1 MAFYES
7 VVIARPELTETQID
21 NLIKDLSDIITKDGG
36 KVVKKEQ
43 WGLRSFA
50 YKINKNKK
58 GHYFMLN
65 LDSAPTTIFEYE
77 RQMRI
82 NEDIIRFLTI
92 KIDKIDE
99 NPSILSNENS
109 KSTEEYN
116 IKTNKND
123 ISQNNDNIVE
133 KNNEWFKLQKWFIK
147 KTFF

>member
-21 NLIKDLSDIITKDGG
+21 KLINDLSEIIKDNNG

-65 LDSAPTTIFEYE
+65 LDSAPSTIFEYE

-109 KSTEEYN
+109 KPTEEYN
-116 IKTNKND
+116 IKKNKKD

>member
-21 NLIKDLSDIITKDGG
+21 NLINDLSDIITKDGG

-50 YKINKNKK
+50 YKIKKNKK

-65 LDSAPTTIFEYE
+65 LDSAPTTILEYE

-92 KIDKIDE
+92 KIDKINDK
-99 NPSILSNENS
+99 PSILSIENDRS
-109 KSTEEYN
+109 SEEYKD
-116 IKTNKND
+116 KTP
-123 ISQNNDNIVE
+123 DNQTYPTKE
-133 KNNEWFKLQKWFIK
+133 KMEN
-147 KTFF
+147 TS

>member
-21 NLIKDLSDIITKDGG
+21 NLINDLSNIITKAEG

-65 LDSAPTTIFEYE
+65 LDAAPNTIFEYE

-99 NPSILSNENS
+99 KPSILSNENS
-109 KSTEEYN
+109 NPTEENN
-116 IKTNKND
+116 IETNEND
-123 ISQNNDNIVE
+123 ISQNNNSKSGE
-133 KNNEWFKLQKWFIK
+133 K
-147 KTFF
+147 

>member
-21 NLIKDLSDIITKDGG
+21 KLISDLSDVITNSDG

-65 LDSAPTTIFEYE
+65 IESIPSAIFEYE

-109 KSTEEYN
+109 KTTEEYN
-116 IKTNKND
+116 SKTNEND

-133 KNNEWFKLQKWFIK
+133 KNNE
-147 KTFF
+147 

>member
-7 VVIARPELTETQID
+7 VVITRPELTETQID
-21 NLIKDLSDIITKDGG
+21 KLIDDLSDVITKDEG
-36 KVVKKEQ
+36 KEVKKEQ

-65 LDSAPTTIFEYE
+65 LDSAPSTIFEYE

-92 KIDKIDE
+92 KINKIDE
-99 NPSILSNENS
+99 NPSILNNEKPS
-109 KSTEEYN
+109 EEYN
-116 IKTNKND
+116 INGNKND
-123 ISQNNDNIVE
+123 ISNNNNIVE
-133 KNNEWFKLQKWFIK
+133 KNNEWFKL
-147 KTFF
+147 

>member
-21 NLIKDLSDIITKDGG
+21 NLIKDLSDIITKDGS

-92 KIDKIDE
+92 KIDKIDD
-99 NPSILSNENS
+99 NPSILSNESNMPM
-109 KSTEEYN
+109 EENN
-116 IKTNKND
+116 ININEND
-123 ISQNNDNIVE
+123 TSQNLSLIH
-133 KNNEWFKLQKWFIK
+133 I
-147 KTFF
+147 

>member
-21 NLIKDLSDIITKDGG
+21 NLINNLSDIITKDGG

-92 KIDKIDE
+92 KIDKIDKK
-99 NPSILSNENS
+99 PSPLCISNENS
-109 KSTEEYN
+109 TAKFDIEESHDASDN
-116 IKTNKND
+116 KIAEKT
-123 ISQNNDNIVE
+123 
-133 KNNEWFKLQKWFIK
+133 NEWFKF
-147 KTFF
+147 

>member
-21 NLIKDLSDIITKDGG
+21 NLINDLSDIITKDGG

-99 NPSILSNENS
+99 TPSILSNENS
-109 KSTEEYN
+109 NPTEYN
-116 IKTNKND
+116 IKTNEND